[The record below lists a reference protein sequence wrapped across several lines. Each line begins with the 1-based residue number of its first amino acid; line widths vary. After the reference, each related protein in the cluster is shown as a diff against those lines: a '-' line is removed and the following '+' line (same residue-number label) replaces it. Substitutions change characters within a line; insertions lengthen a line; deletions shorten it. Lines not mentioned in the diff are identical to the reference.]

1 MFKKLENEEDI
12 KSIFEQGGLQ
22 LRLLC
27 PNNPVGLHLEFWE
40 EGEDVLTI
48 WNPGE
53 NYQGWINTLHGGI
66 ISMLMD
72 EVAGWVI
79 NRKLQT
85 TGVTMQL
92 NVKYKKP
99 VMTTDSQITVRGH
112 IASQR
117 RNIVTIHLT
126 LENSKGE
133 VCDEGEAIYFT
144 FGPDKAKE
152 MGFDCCKVEGRLWGK
167 IHFLSFYAN
176 LSLSELSTTLTLEKA
191 IRALAHIGVIWK
203 SMPKI

>member
-1 MFKKLENEEDI
+1 MKKILNPYLNKEGYN
-12 KSIFEQGGLQ
+12 
-22 LRLLC
+22 C
-27 PNNPVGLHLEFWE
+27 VCCAPNNPVGLHLEFWE

-48 WNPGE
+48 WNPRE

-152 MGFDCCKVEGRLWGK
+152 MGFDSCKVEG
-167 IHFLSFYAN
+167 
-176 LSLSELSTTLTLEKA
+176 EE
-191 IRALAHIGVIWK
+191 
-203 SMPKI
+203 

>member
-1 MFKKLENEEDI
+1 MKKILNPYLNKEGYN
-12 KSIFEQGGLQ
+12 
-22 LRLLC
+22 C
-27 PNNPVGLHLEFWE
+27 VCCAPNNPVGLHLEFWE

-79 NRKLQT
+79 NRKLQM

-99 VMTTDSQITVRGH
+99 VNDHRFADYARGH
-112 IASQR
+112 IAKSAPQHR
-117 RNIVTIHLT
+117 YHPPT
-126 LENSKGE
+126 LEETPRVK

-152 MGFDCCKVEGRLWGK
+152 MGFDSCKVEGRK
-167 IHFLSFYAN
+167 PPPI
-176 LSLSELSTTLTLEKA
+176 
-191 IRALAHIGVIWK
+191 
-203 SMPKI
+203 

>member
-1 MFKKLENEEDI
+1 MKKILNPYLNKEGYN
-12 KSIFEQGGLQ
+12 
-22 LRLLC
+22 C
-27 PNNPVGLHLEFWE
+27 VCCAPNNPVGLHLEFWE

-112 IASQR
+112 IASQC

-152 MGFDCCKVEGRLWGK
+152 MGFDSCKVEG
-167 IHFLSFYAN
+167 
-176 LSLSELSTTLTLEKA
+176 EE
-191 IRALAHIGVIWK
+191 
-203 SMPKI
+203 

>member
-1 MFKKLENEEDI
+1 
-12 KSIFEQGGLQ
+12 
-22 LRLLC
+22 
-27 PNNPVGLHLEFWE
+27 
-40 EGEDVLTI
+40 
-48 WNPGE
+48 
-53 NYQGWINTLHGGI
+53 
-66 ISMLMD
+66 MLMD

-99 VMTTDSQITVRGH
+99 VMTTDSQITVRGR

-133 VCDEGEAIYFT
+133 VCDEGEAVYFT
-144 FGPDKAKE
+144 FGSDKARE
-152 MGFDCCKVEGRLWGK
+152 MGFEGCKVEG
-167 IHFLSFYAN
+167 
-176 LSLSELSTTLTLEKA
+176 E
-191 IRALAHIGVIWK
+191 
-203 SMPKI
+203 